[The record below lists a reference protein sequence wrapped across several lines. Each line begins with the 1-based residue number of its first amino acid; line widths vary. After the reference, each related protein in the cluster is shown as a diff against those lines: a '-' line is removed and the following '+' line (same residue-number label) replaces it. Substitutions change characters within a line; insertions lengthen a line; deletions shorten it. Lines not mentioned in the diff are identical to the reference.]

1 LIYYVNRSII
11 YSETINNIGGTIM
24 VITIFKRCQTLPEAW
39 DLIFMEEKAP
49 TFKKGWK
56 LTSKYR
62 KARRGSGY
70 DVSFIY
76 EKAA

>member
-1 LIYYVNRSII
+1 MI
-11 YSETINNIGGTIM
+11 
-24 VITIFKRCQTLPEAW
+24 ITIFKTCKTLPEAW
-39 DLIFMEEKAP
+39 DLIIKEENTP

-62 KARRGSGY
+62 KARRGRGY

-76 EKAA
+76 IKAS